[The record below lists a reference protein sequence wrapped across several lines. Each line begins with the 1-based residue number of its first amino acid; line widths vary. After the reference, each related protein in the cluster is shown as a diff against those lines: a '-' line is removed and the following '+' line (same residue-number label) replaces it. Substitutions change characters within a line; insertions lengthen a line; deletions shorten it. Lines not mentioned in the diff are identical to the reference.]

1 MYKKRILHVPYSII
15 HILSTSIFL
24 FKRYLHTEV
33 CVKYSAWQ
41 SLASPFSRSPSSVW
55 DKHWTCLGAGKFVH
69 RTLGPTSPNDDFC
82 KLVWWK
88 QPAIN
93 VHRHGYGSIPINTIF
108 SGMNIHLPA
117 ILMWTTGVQGFDT
130 LPHDQSMDDW
140 ATEILIFHS
149 HVLVYQ
155 KVYKYRNTST
165 NFGDPQLIRHWPS

>member
-88 QPAIN
+88 QQLSMFTDMGMDQYLLIPFLVGWTSIYQLFWCELQ
-93 VHRHGYGSIPINTIF
+93 GYKVLTHCH
-108 SGMNIHLPA
+108 MNIHEHM
-117 ILMWTTGVQGFDT
+117 IHFV
-130 LPHDQSMDDW
+130 
-140 ATEILIFHS
+140 LIFEVGEVFLHES
-149 HVLVYQ
+149 PGSA
-155 KVYKYRNTST
+155 R
-165 NFGDPQLIRHWPS
+165 

>member
-1 MYKKRILHVPYSII
+1 MDGCEILHHQFGMLKTLWIMG
-15 HILSTSIFL
+15 FL
-24 FKRYLHTEV
+24 PPIN
-33 CVKYSAWQ
+33 WG
-41 SLASPFSRSPSSVW
+41 SLARCAPSCRRAANSSTPGRSVKLWAQGWRS
-55 DKHWTCLGAGKFVH
+55 GKWM
-69 RTLGPTSPNDDFC
+69 NMDE
-82 KLVWWK
+82 
-88 QPAIN
+88 
-93 VHRHGYGSIPINTIF
+93 HGYGSIPINTIF
-108 SGMNIHLPA
+108 RGMNIHLPA